1 MVSLC
6 IKIFL
11 LGLQDLF
18 DNLEWGR
25 NAGHTRIRGDKLMI
39 GLRSKLGGSVWSE
52 FAVQLY
58 FATSA
63 KRTNVSVKHDIIFT

>member
-39 GLRSKLGGSVWSE
+39 GLRSKLGGSV
-52 FAVQLY
+52 
-58 FATSA
+58 
-63 KRTNVSVKHDIIFT
+63 